1 MEREKLLQELS
12 CMGPTEEIRKQL
24 YELEP
29 SITVSPPR
37 SQLEIQ
43 EFIELAHAHGIP
55 VGEDAVRELNQT
67 GAFSGVV
74 SEEYVQLSGG
84 TAITA
89 QPQPRYMTGGLHTHA
104 FFEIICVLRGNVTQT
119 ICDHTMDLMD
129 GNFCIIAPGVRHD
142 LTIFSDAVVLCVS
155 LRRSSFDLS
164 FFKLLSPDDIL
175 HQFFTSVLYG
185 SSDYPYILFRAGQ
198 DDSVLDL
205 VLELYRESQYPG
217 AYTNEFRFA
226 CMSML
231 FLRLLRNHS
240 DHIQIGTPGNGNL
253 AAVVPIL
260 QYMQEH
266 SATVTRTTLAETFHY
281 HEAYLS
287 RLIKQ
292 ATGQTFAQLLQ
303 ELRLRKAQQLLATT
317 DLPISEIVSMVGL
330 SSVSHFH
337 KIYRNRFGTTP
348 RSIRGTTNR

>member
-1 MEREKLLQELS
+1 MDRDKLIQKLS
-12 CMGPTEEIRKQL
+12 KMGPTEQIRKQL

-29 SITVSPPR
+29 PITVSPPR

-43 EFIELAHAHGIP
+43 AFLELAYASGIS

-74 SEEYVQLSGG
+74 SEQYVQLSDH

-89 QPQPRYMTGGLHTHA
+89 RPQPRYMTGGLHTHES
-104 FFEIICVLRGNVTQT
+104 FEIICVLKGTVIQT
-119 ICDHTMDLMD
+119 ICDHTMELTEGD
-129 GNFCIIAPGVRHD
+129 FCIIAPGVRHD
-142 LTIFSDAVVLCVS
+142 LTIFSHAVVICIS

-175 HQFFTSVLYG
+175 YQFFTSVLYG

-198 DDSVLDL
+198 DYDVLDL
-205 VLELYRESQYPG
+205 VLELYQESEHPG
-217 AYTNEFRFA
+217 TYTNEFRFS
-226 CMSML
+226 CMSMI

-240 DHIQIGTPGNGNL
+240 DHIQIGTPGNGNF
-253 AAVVPIL
+253 AAVIPIL

-266 SATVTRTTLAETFHY
+266 YATVTRTTLAELFHY

-303 ELRLRKAQQLLATT
+303 ELRLRKAQQLLTTT
-317 DLPISEIVSMVGL
+317 DLPISEIVPIVGL

-337 KIYRNRFGTTP
+337 KIYRSRFGRTP
-348 RSIRGTTNR
+348 REERIT